1 MTLEKFTKKFMMNR
15 DETGRF
21 IVKSY
26 KTGKTYF
33 VEAIDG
39 KEKTVWGDYNPTTK
53 DFETSNYGKYKG
65 SIRPEESMITEDNPL
80 FGKIHTLGPGE
91 SPLDYINR
99 IDNEY
104 YKTLKKKKKI
114 LFEEDGTPYKIIDGE
129 KVIYKK
135 VEGCYDFSSEE
146 SSEENKQ

>member
-1 MTLEKFTKKFMMNR
+1 MTLEEFAKKFMMNQ

-21 IVKSY
+21 IVKSF

-39 KEKTVWGDYNPTTK
+39 NERTFWGDYNPITK

-65 SIRPEESMITEDNPL
+65 SIKPEESMITEDNPL
-80 FGKIHTLGPGE
+80 FDKVHTLKVGE

-99 IDNEY
+99 IDDEY
-104 YKTLKKKKKI
+104 Y
-114 LFEEDGTPYKIIDGE
+114 
-129 KVIYKK
+129 
-135 VEGCYDFSSEE
+135 
-146 SSEENKQ
+146 NKPEH